1 MPGNQDSVNQS
12 KIREAL
18 VDVYSTLERLKPYV
32 LHIDDMRSRREF
44 RGLLCH
50 AKNAIDFA
58 LFSPPRNCDRPECA
72 TTREAQDVWS
82 REDGGK
88 TAYYEWLLA
97 ASTEG

>member
-1 MPGNQDSVNQS
+1 MPGNQDNSNS
-12 KIREAL
+12 AKIREAL
-18 VDVYSTLERLKPYV
+18 VDVYSTLERLHPYV
-32 LHIDDMRSRREF
+32 LHIGDMRIRREF
-44 RGLLCH
+44 RGMLCH

-58 LFSPPRNCDRPECA
+58 LSSPPRNCDRSECA

-97 ASTEG
+97 TSM

>member
-1 MPGNQDSVNQS
+1 MPGNQDSVNQA

-18 VDVYSTLERLKPYV
+18 VDVYSTLERLHPYV
-32 LHIDDMRSRREF
+32 LHIGDMRIRREF
-44 RGLLCH
+44 RGMLCH

-58 LFSPPRNCDRPECA
+58 LSSPPRNCDRPECA

-97 ASTEG
+97 KATKG